1 MIHDKFN
8 PRVKIAME
16 MFLANDITFEFQSS
30 SRRQSNTGMDNDV
43 RVMRMIVSVQNIS
56 KH

>member
-8 PRVKIAME
+8 LRVKIAME